1 MMFMCSSIYVL
12 PLIVLCV
19 FKDFFYLFVLL
30 ENRYNKLVLQMFA
43 CYFYFLFEMDQI

>member
-19 FKDFFYLFVLL
+19 FKDFFYLFVLS
-30 ENRYNKLVLQMFA
+30 NVCVLFL
-43 CYFYFLFEMDQI
+43 FLFEMDQI